1 MIPFFDVY
9 EASVKYEVRETGG
22 DQELYDILLTPE
34 QIEGDVRVFS
44 DVRSD
49 LSHYSR
55 GETVYLAHTP
65 NGPQAYRLLNM
76 PGDTAPLTRQTERKV
91 SLFEHIYRQFSE
103 EMPPGPRQ
111 DAATT
116 VYLDQRDR
124 GDDGPLEESEFV
136 SPQPQTGPETI
147 SEESPEETGTAPAKD
162 SSPSQSHQNE
172 SSS

>member
-22 DQELYDILLTPE
+22 DQELYDILLTSD
-34 QIEGDVRVFS
+34 QIEGEVRVFS

-76 PGDTAPLTRQTERKV
+76 PGDTAPLARQTERKV

-103 EMPPGPRQ
+103 EMPPGARQ

-124 GDDGPLEESEFV
+124 GHDGPLEESDFV
-136 SPQPQTGPETI
+136 SPQPQTRPEE
-147 SEESPEETGTAPAKD
+147 SPEESPEETSPAPAKD
-162 SSPSQSHQNE
+162 SSDEPHQNKP
-172 SSS
+172 SS